1 MPITNTIKNRI
12 LYGLAGQNSTFAS
25 SVYVG
30 LSSTDPA
37 TKVTEP
43 ARFYSDDTPTGYNR
57 VLVGIYNQSGTYK
70 FGEVQDGAIKNDEFI
85 YFPESN
91 GSWGA
96 QLTHFVLYSAETG
109 GDLLAYGLLESGG
122 SATPI
127 TVSEPRTVVMFRPDT
142 LVISIADEA

>member
-1 MPITNTIKNRI
+1 MPITTTVKNTILN
-12 LYGLAGQNSTFAS
+12 GLVGRGSTFAS

-37 TKVTEP
+37 EEVNEP
-43 ARFYSDDTPTGYNR
+43 ALLDSEGNPTGYNR

-70 FGEVQDGAIKNDEFI
+70 FGEVKDGAIKNDEFI

-96 QLTHFVLYSAETG
+96 KLHYFVLYSAETG
-109 GDLLAYGLLESGG
+109 GELLAYGLLASGG
-122 SATPI
+122 TATPI
-127 TVSEPRTVVMFRPDT
+127 EVTEPRTVVMFRPDT
-142 LVISIADEA
+142 LVISIQDEA